1 MWSPECQFV
10 SSRKGA
16 SRSGNPIR
24 IGYVIAKDGH
34 LSAILHPGPIRH
46 LQSDSLIIVKNSY
59 FCRWHAMFSDDPDV
73 PYYFTRLRSLRAQIT
88 RYPVFRVCL
97 EAGLET
103 IEITNG

>member
-1 MWSPECQFV
+1 
-10 SSRKGA
+10 
-16 SRSGNPIR
+16 
-24 IGYVIAKDGH
+24 
-34 LSAILHPGPIRH
+34 
-46 LQSDSLIIVKNSY
+46 
-59 FCRWHAMFSDDPDV
+59 MFSDDPDV